1 MPDAPQIESEDS
13 NPSLRAPS
21 WIDRVRHIKM
31 MEIFEKYRK
40 KVVHDETELPFEPS
54 ARASHFSLEKLAFQ
68 TAGPLRLA
76 LAVFFP
82 ICLTVFGISFL
93 WDFHS
98 LLRSCSVAG
107 MIGFGTNWVAI
118 KMLFWPRESRPIFG
132 HGLIPS
138 QRDQLVGKVANDV
151 LENLINEELI
161 LQKIEETRIVERL
174 SEAAI
179 EKLQVVVRDPEFKED
194 IRQMVLTYV
203 SELASDP
210 AFRARLAARAEAS
223 LEEFAG
229 PRLRGWMM
237 RKARDLW
244 RGPLIELLNQ
254 EIEDLDQTID
264 VGLESLDSV
273 MERLPAA
280 LASRQKDIDH
290 VLTRMLVGL
299 VHEVDIHAIVH
310 EQLATVT
317 TEQLE
322 QGFREFSDDKL
333 SYITLLGGVFG
344 VIGGTV
350 IVWPLPAIGTL
361 ALAVVGLGISDLIAY
376 RVIRSRFWPWRI
388 DPTP

>member
-1 MPDAPQIESEDS
+1 
-13 NPSLRAPS
+13 
-21 WIDRVRHIKM
+21 
-31 MEIFEKYRK
+31 
-40 KVVHDETELPFEPS
+40 
-54 ARASHFSLEKLAFQ
+54 
-68 TAGPLRLA
+68 
-76 LAVFFP
+76 
-82 ICLTVFGISFL
+82 
-93 WDFHS
+93 
-98 LLRSCSVAG
+98 
-107 MIGFGTNWVAI
+107 
-118 KMLFWPRESRPIFG
+118 
-132 HGLIPS
+132 
-138 QRDQLVGKVANDV
+138 
-151 LENLINEELI
+151 
-161 LQKIEETRIVERL
+161 
-174 SEAAI
+174 
-179 EKLQVVVRDPEFKED
+179 
-194 IRQMVLTYV
+194 
-203 SELASDP
+203 
-210 AFRARLAARAEAS
+210 
-223 LEEFAG
+223 
-229 PRLRGWMM
+229 MM